1 VTAAPLRRVLRRA
14 SCVGVRQRGS
24 HLIVACGTCQTV
36 VPIHRGELGLGLLRA
51 IGRQLAPCLGADWLK
66 SRRSTRRGPNVT
78 RPAIGPARCRPYPAL
93 SARPAPCRPSATA
106 WPEAIA
112 LVLDLPDGAKDC
124 ITVEV
129 EPVLPAAVRPTVQNA
144 RNHRARA
151 ATANAQA
158 DQATNEAI
166 ATLRGA
172 GLSLRDVGSIV
183 GLSHQRVDQREA
195 S

>member
-1 VTAAPLRRVLRRA
+1 V
-14 SCVGVRQRGS
+14 
-24 HLIVACGTCQTV
+24 
-36 VPIHRGELGLGLLRA
+36 
-51 IGRQLAPCLGADWLK
+51 
-66 SRRSTRRGPNVT
+66 SRRRLAHAPSIYQTRAERDEAGYWAGSV
-78 RPAIGPARCRPYPAL
+78 PAVPGAFSQARTLQTLGHRLA
-93 SARPAPCRPSATA
+93 
-106 WPEAIA
+106 EAIA
-112 LVLDLPDGAKDC
+112 LVLDLPDGAEEC